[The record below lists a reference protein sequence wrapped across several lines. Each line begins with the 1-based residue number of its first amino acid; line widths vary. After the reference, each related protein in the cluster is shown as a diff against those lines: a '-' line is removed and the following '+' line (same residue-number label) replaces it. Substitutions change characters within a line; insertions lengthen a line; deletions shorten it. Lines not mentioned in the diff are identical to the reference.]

1 MKKQELD
8 FMSITREKLNKM
20 HHSQES
26 TVSIRTFVITLS
38 AAIIIIFSLL
48 ASKSIESRSISLE
61 SKKENQELRKQL
73 SAKLDS
79 TLKNQLLVFT
89 RPLVWAIRNELLEG
103 DMKSVNMYLG
113 QFVTDQNFKEVSVI
127 NNNGLII
134 ASSKKTEIGHFYSTF
149 YNRNFLSTD
158 SARLNIQRG
167 NDVIITSPVFGRNGR
182 MATLS
187 IQYLMPAK
195 E

>member
-89 RPLVWAIRNELLEG
+89 RPLVWAIRNELL
-103 DMKSVNMYLG
+103 
-113 QFVTDQNFKEVSVI
+113 
-127 NNNGLII
+127 
-134 ASSKKTEIGHFYSTF
+134 
-149 YNRNFLSTD
+149 
-158 SARLNIQRG
+158 
-167 NDVIITSPVFGRNGR
+167 
-182 MATLS
+182 
-187 IQYLMPAK
+187 
-195 E
+195 

>member
-1 MKKQELD
+1 MKKQELH
-8 FMSITREKLNKM
+8 FMSITREKLNKT

-26 TVSIRTFVITLS
+26 TVSISTFVITLS
-38 AAIIIIFSLL
+38 AAIIIIFSLW

-61 SKKENQELRKQL
+61 SKKENQELRKKL

-89 RPLVWAIRNELLEG
+89 KPLVWAIRNKLVEG

-187 IQYLMPAK
+187 IHYLMPGK